1 MYFSKVHIKMSI
13 QQISRLE
20 IQAFV
25 VAQQLKNQPRVAE
38 EARVAGSIPE
48 SGRSSGGGNGNPLQY
63 SCLVNPLDRGAW
75 QTTESI
81 DRVAKS
87 QTQLTKR
94 TQARNSNKK
103 LELRRIILKIILIF
117 MRHFQQ
123 VDTNYFFTSYSPTC
137 VIC

>member
-1 MYFSKVHIKMSI
+1 M
-13 QQISRLE
+13 
-20 IQAFV
+20 

-81 DRVAKS
+81 VDYRVAKP
-87 QTQLTKR
+87 
-94 TQARNSNKK
+94 
-103 LELRRIILKIILIF
+103 
-117 MRHFQQ
+117 
-123 VDTNYFFTSYSPTC
+123 DTTDKTHTS
-137 VIC
+137 

>member
-1 MYFSKVHIKMSI
+1 M
-13 QQISRLE
+13 
-20 IQAFV
+20 

-117 MRHFQQ
+117 MRHF
-123 VDTNYFFTSYSPTC
+123 
-137 VIC
+137 